1 MMNIIELTHAFFRYY
16 KHIDIT
22 SSVFLLT
29 FLVLGCFSDLS
40 YRATGLLFTQV
51 LLAVAIKY
59 YSFRLSIDEQ
69 IFRSLIH
76 QPSEIVCQQAEN
88 IDQSLAL
95 LKLASS
101 SCTPTRSWQVRCL
114 ATLKLI
120 KIHFLLFSLQVLVA
134 FVSVLFFNNT

>member
-29 FLVLGCFSDLS
+29 FLVLGYFSDLS
-40 YRATGLLFTQV
+40 YGVIGLLFTQV

-69 IFRSLIH
+69 IFRSFIH
-76 QPSEIVCQQAEN
+76 QPSEIACQQAEN

-95 LKLASS
+95 LKLATPL
-101 SCTPTRSWQVRCL
+101 TPTRSWQARCV

-120 KIHFLLFSLQVLVA
+120 KIQFSLFFIQVLVA
-134 FVSVLFFNNT
+134 FVSVIFFNNT